1 MDHLYVLVKYTCAD
15 QVMADSL
22 QGFHKPSTVASFPA
36 QAQDSS
42 RGQSPIQLSPK
53 TDGQVISLFPYL
65 CFI

>member
-42 RGQSPIQLSPK
+42 RMVRVPPN
-53 TDGQVISLFPYL
+53 
-65 CFI
+65 